1 MELTQA
7 AMEAVNECIKNDILK
22 DFFLEHKS
30 EVIAL
35 SIYEYN
41 EEYVRKALYEDGEKN
56 SRISIAHKM
65 LLEGMDKNFITRLTG
80 CSEEEISEAAN
91 PSRPIPEPSAYPD
104 KIDEMTDL
112 P

>member
-7 AMEAVNECIKNDILK
+7 AMEAVNECIKNDFLK

-41 EEYVRKALYEDGEKN
+41 GEYVR
-56 SRISIAHKM
+56 
-65 LLEGMDKNFITRLTG
+65 
-80 CSEEEISEAAN
+80 SEERRVGKEC
-91 PSRPIPEPSAYPD
+91 
-104 KIDEMTDL
+104 M
-112 P
+112 